1 MIVFI
6 GSIARISIGGG
17 GGRVL
22 DWVASCISQCRQQD
36 DEQYEDETK
45 SEPNKDDEREK
56 GAVSEAAEEW

>member
-1 MIVFI
+1 M
-6 GSIARISIGGG
+6 
-17 GGRVL
+17 L